1 MTCFQFLGPCVNKL
15 TYWGSSCEAGVKSNK
30 GRRRILRPLDEFF
43 LLLIR
48 LRLGL
53 FEQDIA
59 YRFDISQSTVSRII
73 MTWTNLLYHQLKQI
87 PLWPPKAL
95 TLSNMPKIFRDK
107 YPSTRVIID
116 ATEIFI
122 EQPSLPEIQ
131 QLTFSNY
138 KNHNTYKGLI
148 GISPSGAVVFMSD
161 LYPGSIS
168 DKQLTKRCGILDLL
182 ESGD

>member
-1 MTCFQFLGPCVNKL
+1 M
-15 TYWGSSCEAGVKSNK
+15 
-30 GRRRILRPLDEFF
+30 DEFF

-95 TLSNMPKIFRDK
+95 TISNMPKIFLDK

-122 EQPSLPEIQ
+122 EQPSLPELQ

-138 KNHNTYKGLI
+138 KNHNT
-148 GISPSGAVVFMSD
+148 VFTRIVAAPRIIAA
-161 LYPGSIS
+161 L
-168 DKQLTKRCGILDLL
+168 KL
-182 ESGD
+182 